1 MLNDCRGGY
10 RRAYSVVLRKPYC
23 WLSRKKYPG
32 NFQMKGRDAR
42 VTLLALDVSL
52 WRGGPG

>member
-1 MLNDCRGGY
+1 MLNDCRVGY